1 MKKVDENVI
10 KQFLNDPQFIV
21 PAPPRSNRD
30 CDKIKTDVDIYL
42 EGKDIHYTGSVPT
55 LTNSPTVKRYR
66 RVAARILITAVI
78 MLSILIGSG
87 VVAYQRNL
95 IDFHNGTLVFNFS
108 DIATEP
114 SMLKYTRLKERILES
129 GISPLYLPQ
138 MFEESTAE
146 DIKISTTD
154 LSTVAQFTVVLTV
167 DNQEIDVMC
176 NIEAFTDPTMMD
188 NYAVSGTGDFKKIE
202 TANAE
207 VYLTT
212 NEKQTDI
219 RYAIGKVIYNMK
231 VAADLDTA
239 VRIAKTI

>member
-10 KQFLNDPQFIV
+10 KQFLDDPQFIV
-21 PAPPRSNRD
+21 PAPPRTNRE
-30 CDKIKTDVDIYL
+30 CDKIKMDVDTRL
-42 EGKDIHYTGSVPT
+42 EGKDVHYAGSVPT
-55 LTNSPTVKRYR
+55 LTNSLTVKKHR
-66 RVAARILITAVI
+66 RVATRILITAVL

-108 DIATEP
+108 DMATEP
-114 SMLKYTRLKERILES
+114 SLKYTSLKKRILES

-167 DNQEIDVMC
+167 NNQKIDVMC
-176 NIEAFTDPTMMD
+176 SIEAFTDPTMMD
-188 NYAVSGTGDFKKIE
+188 NYAVSGTDDFKKIE

>member
-1 MKKVDENVI
+1 MKKVDKNVI
-10 KQFLNDPQFIV
+10 KQLLNDPQFIV
-21 PAPPRSNRD
+21 PAPPRTNRD
-30 CDKIKTDVDIYL
+30 CDKIKMDVDTHL
-42 EGKDIHYTGSVPT
+42 EGKDVHYAGSVPT
-55 LTNSPTVKRYR
+55 LTNSPTVKKYR
-66 RVAARILITAVI
+66 RVAARILITAII

-95 IDFHNGTLVFNFS
+95 IDFHNGTLIFNFS

-114 SMLKYTRLKERILES
+114 SMLQYTRLKKRILES

-138 MFEESTAE
+138 IFEESTAE

-167 DNQEIDVMC
+167 NNQKINVMC
-176 NIEAFTDPTMMD
+176 SIEAFTDPTMMD
-188 NYAVSGTGDFKKIE
+188 NYAVSGADDFKKIE